1 VSVCDHCVV
10 TPRAVIVGE
19 DCAHLKHVRNNPS
32 FFFCFALRSIDCI
45 FVRVERTTW
54 KRPCTAAV
62 RPRGTQLQKYMG
74 RVEVGAYQ
82 EKAGGPVKA
91 PVPIAAGAEH
101 PPITVSEPHQSN
113 GVTAGSGAVHADSAT
128 ALKELR
134 NPTCLVGFAN
144 WGFETRQ
151 IHAGQEPDPT
161 TGARAVPIYQT
172 TSYQFRDS
180 AHAQNLFALAEIGNI
195 YTRIMNPTQGVLE
208 ARLSSLEGGIT
219 TAVGLPGAL
228 VVSSGQS
235 AETLA
240 ILTLA
245 EAGSHIVASPSLYGG
260 TYNLFHYTLP
270 KMGIEVSFVD
280 DPHDLSQWK
289 SAIRPN
295 TKAFYGEVLA
305 NPRNDVFDI
314 EGVSKVA
321 HENGIPLI
329 VDNTVPSPYGV
340 RPIEWGADIV
350 VHSLTKFI
358 GGHGTSIGGAIID
371 GGTFD
376 FGASGRFPNFTE
388 PDPSYHGL
396 AYWPALGAGSYIIK
410 ARVQMLRDLGMAV
423 SPFNA
428 WQILQGLETLSLR
441 MDRHWS
447 NTDKVV
453 AFLQKQGQVESI
465 NYAGL
470 PSSPWHE
477 RAKKYFGGRGYGSV
491 IAFVLKGGREHGQ
504 KFAEALKLH
513 SHVANIG
520 DVRSLVIH
528 PASTTHSQLTEDEQR
543 SAGVNPGLVRLSVG
557 LESIDDILA
566 DLELG
571 FAAIK

>member
-1 VSVCDHCVV
+1 
-10 TPRAVIVGE
+10 
-19 DCAHLKHVRNNPS
+19 
-32 FFFCFALRSIDCI
+32 
-45 FVRVERTTW
+45 
-54 KRPCTAAV
+54 
-62 RPRGTQLQKYMG
+62 M
-74 RVEVGAYQ
+74 
-82 EKAGGPVKA
+82 
-91 PVPIAAGAEH
+91 
-101 PPITVSEPHQSN
+101 SN
-113 GVTAGSGAVHADSAT
+113 
-128 ALKELR
+128 
-134 NPTCLVGFAN
+134 AN

-151 IHAGQEPDPT
+151 IHSGQEPDPT

-180 AHAQNLFALAEIGNI
+180 QHAANLFALAEIGNI
-195 YTRIMNPTQGVLE
+195 YTRLMNPTTGVLE
-208 ARLSSLEGGIT
+208 ARLSDLEGGT
-219 TAVGLPGAL
+219 ATAVGLPGAL

-240 ILTLA
+240 ILNVV
-245 EAGSHIVASPSLYGG
+245 EAGGHVVASPSLYGG
-260 TYNLFHYTLP
+260 TYNLLHYTLP
-270 KMGIEVSFVD
+270 KMGIEVTFVD
-280 DPHDLSQWK
+280 DPHDLAQWK
-289 SAIRPN
+289 SAVKDN
-295 TKAFYGEVLA
+295 TKLFFGEVLA
-305 NPRNDVFDI
+305 NPKNDVFDI

-321 HENGIPLI
+321 HDIGVPLML
-329 VDNTVPSPYGV
+329 DNTVPTPYGI
-340 RPIEWGADIV
+340 RPLEWGADIV
-350 VHSLTKFI
+350 VHSMTKFL
-358 GGHGTSIGGAIID
+358 GGHGTSIGGGIVD
-371 GGTFD
+371 GGKFD
-376 FGASGRFPNFTE
+376 FSASGRFPNFTE

-396 AYWPALGAGSYIIK
+396 AFWPALGAGSYIIK
-410 ARVQMLRDLGMAV
+410 ARVQLLRDLGMAV

-428 WQILQGLETLSLR
+428 WSILQGVETLSLR

-453 AFLQKQGQVESI
+453 AFLQKQSAVASI

-477 RAKKYFGGRGYGSV
+477 RAKKYFGGKGYGSV
-491 IAFVLKGGREHGQ
+491 IAFELNGGREAGQ

-543 SAGVNPGLVRLSVG
+543 SAGVAPGLVRLSVG
-557 LESIDDILA
+557 LESIEDIIA